1 MLKTTRLLV
10 AGALCA
16 AAGTTPATA
25 AEQATANLGVSAIV
39 ADTCIM
45 AATTP
50 LAFATINTTQASNQ
64 ATPGVVTVTCTA
76 SRGAITVTLG
86 GGENASSGARR
97 MATSGDDY
105 LPYSVFKDS
114 GHSESVAV
122 DGAVYSGP
130 VTAAVP
136 KTIAVYGQIPA
147 GNYNAGSY
155 SDTLLVTL
163 SY

>member
-1 MLKTTRLLV
+1 MSKTTRLLA

-16 AAGTTPATA
+16 AASTTPVQA

-50 LAFATINTTQASNQ
+50 LAFATINTAQASNQ
-64 ATPGVVTVTCTA
+64 VTPGVVTVTCTA
-76 SRGAITVTLG
+76 SRGAITVTLD

-97 MATSGDDY
+97 MASTGGDF

-114 GHSESVAV
+114 GHAESVAV

-130 VTAAVP
+130 VTAAIP
-136 KTIAVYGQIPA
+136 KPIV
-147 GNYNAGSY
+147 
-155 SDTLLVTL
+155 V
-163 SY
+163 